1 MGIRFLC
8 PNGHKL
14 NVKAALAGKRASCP
28 ECGVKLT
35 IPASTIP
42 AVSAGSVVA
51 PAVAII
57 VDQPPR
63 QSVAWYLRTRA
74 GEQLGPATDE
84 LFCTWIAAGR
94 VTADAHVWRDGWAEW
109 KLARDAAEALPMPLA
124 AVPVGPPPVATPPVA
139 APPLAAASVDVG
151 PVVAASP
158 SPRPTLSIPEP
169 DSLPEPDLD
178 FPAAEPVLSDAI
190 GTDPAAL
197 AASTYALER
206 RRSKKSQLTL
216 AVVMLVAV
224 IVLGVVLVWVVRSNA
239 SAAPQTSRTN
249 QPSFF
254 HASAANG

>member
-14 NVKAALAGKRASCP
+14 NVKADLAGKRASCP

-42 AVSAGSVVA
+42 AAGAGSVVA
-51 PAVAII
+51 PAVAI
-57 VDQPPR
+57 VVNQPPL
-63 QSVAWYLRTRA
+63 QSTAWYLRTRA
-74 GEQLGPATDE
+74 GEQLGPATDD

-124 AVPVGPPPVATPPVA
+124 AVSVA
-139 APPLAAASVDVG
+139 APPPNAAA
-151 PVVAASP
+151 PVVAAP
-158 SPRPTLSIPEP
+158 APPQPIMSIPEP
-169 DSLPEPDLD
+169 DPILEPDLD
-178 FPAAEPVLSDAI
+178 PLAAEPVVSEAI
-190 GTDPAAL
+190 VTDPTAL
-197 AASTYALER
+197 AASTYAFER

-224 IVLGVVLVWVVRSNA
+224 IVLAVVLVWVVRSNT
-239 SAAPQTSRTN
+239 SAAPQTSRAN

-254 HASAANG
+254 NASATNG